1 MSTKRPGDVVSIN
14 LSDDTGISLV
24 PPCADVPAGWQERIR
39 AAEMAPNAAT
49 GEGDSRFSGL

>member
-1 MSTKRPGDVVSIN
+1 VVSIN

-24 PPCADVPAGWQERIR
+24 PPCADVRAGWQERIR
-39 AAEMAPNAAT
+39 AGDMAPNMAT